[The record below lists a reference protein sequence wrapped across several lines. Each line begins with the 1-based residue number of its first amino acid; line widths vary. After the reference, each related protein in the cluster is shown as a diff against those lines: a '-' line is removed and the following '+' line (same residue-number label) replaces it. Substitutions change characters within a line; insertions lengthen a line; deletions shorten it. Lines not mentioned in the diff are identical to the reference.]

1 MSLSQ
6 VTERQAGS
14 PRSSRQ
20 PQGKQSAPA
29 TSTTSPIPPSPTIS
43 PSNPQTF
50 HPPIA
55 HKNRETGG
63 WRGEVQVEGRG
74 TLFCRDGP
82 RETLHA
88 GDYARPT
95 ITVGTVSSSD
105 RDEAGSVC

>member
-55 HKNRETGG
+55 QKNRETGDWG
-63 WRGEVQVEGRG
+63 GPGG
-74 TLFCRDGP
+74 GKRDGP

-88 GDYARPT
+88 GDYARPV

-105 RDEAGSVC
+105 RDEAGSMG